1 MSKHQNW
8 GGKRAGSGQKPKWK
22 MGETKPLRLPVALHD
37 KVLEYARMLDE
48 SEGKLDYVT
57 SSKENNDYV
66 TLSSKLAGFM
76 EKWGDGIDGRTS
88 PRWAKAKVMVRE
100 LQELLNESSTPKSL

>member
-1 MSKHQNW
+1 MSKHKNW

-48 SEGKLDYVT
+48 SEGNLDF
-57 SSKENNDYV
+57 V
-66 TLSSKLAGFM
+66 TLSKDNDDSVTLSRKLAGFI
-76 EKWGDGIDGRTS
+76 EKWGDGIDARTS
-88 PRWAKAKVMVRE
+88 PRWAKAKVMLRE
-100 LQELLNESSTPKSL
+100 LQALIRET